1 MTGNA
6 DNIIV
11 EHLRAI
17 RADIADLKENDKEI
31 LTRLA
36 RLEIGQA
43 NLLRNIAFI
52 EETGAEHNMRYD
64 RLKERIERIEKRLE
78 LA

>member
-1 MTGNA
+1 MIDDV
-6 DNIIV
+6 DNIII

-17 RADIADLKENDKEI
+17 RAEVADLKENDKEI

-52 EETGAEHNMRYD
+52 EETGAEHSMRYD
-64 RLKERIERIEKRLE
+64 RLKERIEKIEKQLE
-78 LA
+78 LV

>member
-1 MTGNA
+1 MTGNV
-6 DNIIV
+6 DNIVI

-17 RADIADLKENDKEI
+17 RADVADLKENDKEI

-43 NLLRNIAFI
+43 NLLRNIDSSKKPAPN
-52 EETGAEHNMRYD
+52 TA
-64 RLKERIERIEKRLE
+64 
-78 LA
+78 